1 MTIKNKLI
9 LKELFK
15 AAALGVRAIIAGIK
29 DAIDTT
35 VKPDTNEK
43 KVNVNPANVSRQKTR
58 RIISKGIEVPK
69 KNKNKYK
76 F

>member
-1 MTIKNKLI
+1 MTTKNNLT

-43 KVNVNPANVSRQKTR
+43 KVNVNPANDSRQKTR

-69 KNKNKYK
+69 KHHNRL
-76 F
+76 

>member
-1 MTIKNKLI
+1 MTTKNHLT

-15 AAALGVRAIIAGIK
+15 AAALGVRAIITGIK
-29 DAIDTT
+29 AAIDTT

-43 KVNVNPANVSRQKTR
+43 KVNLNPVNVSRQQKNR

-69 KNKNKYK
+69 KHHNRL
-76 F
+76 